1 MMSDGREH
9 DDLHHRYGEQPA
21 RLPLARS
28 GASNE
33 EASAVQYEEF
43 VAAHLKCGRSIF
55 DLFPATP
62 EYERWMA
69 VGRPPIKYTLRSQLA
84 GARRSM
90 ASP

>member
-1 MMSDGREH
+1 MTTFITDM
-9 DDLHHRYGEQPA
+9 
-21 RLPLARS
+21 
-28 GASNE
+28 ASNQRVCRSP
-33 EASAVQYEEF
+33 AAVHQTTRRRAVQYEEF